1 MNPPLLSVIL
11 PTYNRDY
18 CVGRMID
25 SVLAQN
31 FKDFELII
39 IDDGSS
45 DETPRVLQRYDDRR
59 IVVLT
64 QSNQGVSS
72 ARNLGL
78 SQARG
83 EYITFVDSDDYLLQ
97 GFFEDIAGWL
107 SKEKSDILVYEGEF
121 VENFTKKTA
130 PIFWERKEYCPKEA
144 VKGGEFLEEFC
155 LYGGNSWACA
165 KVFRRGF
172 LQKYSLSFDEKISY
186 GEDML
191 LLLQCYELAQSIRAI
206 QKHYYVCDRRDE
218 ASLSQ
223 KQTLHIKKVDD
234 LFQAYY
240 QLKKSTHHISCIA
253 LNYIKHSRQ
262 WLAKQPLSYQ
272 NKIDIC
278 SLHSDWRGER
288 EGVMEEIESW
298 LISKHRWGLLRV
310 FYILFPKLCWGI
322 GAYYFLYPKTIG
334 LTRRIAK
341 KLLSPFWS
349 RGSLNKK

>member
-11 PTYNRDY
+11 PTYNRGY

-45 DETPRVLQRYDDRR
+45 DKTPRVLQRYDNRR

-83 EYITFVDSDDYLLQ
+83 EYVTFVDSDDYLLQ
-97 GFFEDIAGWL
+97 GFFEDIVGWL
-107 SKEKSDILVYEGEF
+107 SKEKIDILVYEGEF
-121 VENFTKKTA
+121 IENFTKRIA
-130 PIFWERKEYCPKEA
+130 PIFWERKEYCPNE
-144 VKGGEFLEEFC
+144 VMKGGEFLEEFC

-172 LQKYSLSFDEKISY
+172 LQKHSLSFDEKISY

-206 QKHYYVCDRRDE
+206 QKHYYVCDRRDG

-223 KQTLHIKKVDD
+223 KQTLHIKKVND
-234 LFQAYY
+234 LFQAYF
-240 QLKKSTHHISCIA
+240 QLRKSTCHTPYIA

-262 WLAKQPLSYQ
+262 WLAKQPLSCQ

-288 EGVMEEIESW
+288 KELLEKLEYQLV
-298 LISKHRWGLLRV
+298 LKNRWGLLRL
-310 FYILFPKLCWGI
+310 FYILFPKLCWGV

-334 LTRRIAK
+334 LARRAAR
-341 KLLSPFWS
+341 KLLSQFWS
-349 RGSLNKK
+349 REGLNK